1 MAINRVELAKERI
14 KGRVDHILDVVP
26 MRDFVELVTVT
37 GGDCVVYRVYDDG
50 SVVER

>member
-1 MAINRVELAKERI
+1 MANRIEIAKQKIKER
-14 KGRVDHILDVVP
+14 VDRILDVVP

-37 GGDCVVYRVYDDG
+37 GGDCVVFRVYDDG